1 MSDESLDKLPVRYT
15 TRIADLEPPPY
26 NDNTV
31 RPVVDPPADV
41 GVGIRSLENRFLITF
56 ERWTGASI
64 GDIFEFYMGDRRVP
78 KAWGEILPGQIGQS
92 RFQLSVLRENVP
104 FGRPGEQG
112 SVFPCYGLVRRIG
125 STTEST
131 SQEQTFFIKAT
142 RPGGVDQDPG
152 EPNHSRLRLHLPADL
167 SGPDAVLDL
176 DRARDGVLITIEHYP
191 DAFKGDTVE
200 LYWNGHL
207 VTLVLSEDQ
216 ALGLAPIEVFVPPEI
231 ILLPGGS
238 GQVIIRFR
246 VYDVVLNFSGDVQQW
261 SEAVRLESDLDPN
274 QLDTPFFLV
283 DGNPTVSVNFD
294 TQSEALFQVG
304 VTVPRRL
311 PPNNTATPAGTQ
323 IIVTLRGLLDDNS
336 APPFEVQL
344 PPVTATVGLTRFITV
359 ENSII
364 KRLINGS
371 LQITYRLEFPLGTV
385 IGNSRRTTVTIFG
398 TSSTMP
404 AVDIEE
410 DEGGLIDPTV
420 PYLKINF
427 PEYTP
432 YNANYPVTLRM
443 EADQTGGGVVFYEQT
458 QQAGAPPPPTR
469 YRIVTAANFA
479 RFIGLGPV
487 NVFYRV
493 NDGVNTVL
501 DAGVLTVRESDHRIV
516 EIGARIAD
524 LPAPLIDG
532 VDDNDNLD
540 PKDVIFQVEA
550 TLPYTRFMPGDTVI
564 WRWTGSGVGGSTG
577 GEIDVVVAGQISF
590 SVDRQFVD
598 LNNNGTIR
606 FGYTLIRGSDTL
618 RSEVL
623 EVTVGKALGV
633 LPRPEVL
640 EASRHPDELRP
651 ESATVKAT
659 IEVSFPTMSPEDRIL
674 AVWSGLPDIGT
685 HEETQFGNTF
695 KTVHFDVPSDV
706 IGASILPEGRV
717 ITVQYFVLRGTRK
730 IPSPILL
737 LQLLP
742 LTTLPIP
749 TIEGQDNPILN
760 IARLNGLERTLINV
774 WEFSHPVQRMWM
786 EYEGEYDDGE
796 RFFEATYTANL
807 VTSDGAMQG
816 IMPPTPVDELRKLK
830 NDSFLKIRFW
840 VSFDRSSDRSH
851 ATLFR
856 VREYVVQ
863 AVPGVLPH
871 PFIGGASGVGPEVT
885 VDPLPI
891 EHNTTVTVRYDGM
904 RSTDEITLSWF
915 FHDCTEEQRT
925 LDGQDGGT
933 VVFNLTSAGFLN
945 YSVNSTVQLKYSVL
959 REGSPEPIPSEVQTV
974 QVNTIP
980 AIDLPAPLINN
991 IANNGVINLP
1001 TISGN
1006 PNSAVAKWP
1015 LSAKD
1020 QYVWL
1025 YCIAGDN
1032 VLTVIDGEPIDGTEA
1047 ANGLTN
1053 KPVWRTWLAAL
1064 ADNTSIRVVL
1074 KVAYTRANDVE
1085 QAVVFSETLYTVKT
1099 VRPIALDESRMF
1111 VNLGGWLLQGFG
1123 YTDVVYTGTV
1133 RQASGGEGTLSY
1145 SSSNTSVAI
1154 VDNSANRGRLT
1165 FTGTG
1170 TTTITVRDQKSQS
1183 KSYDIQV
1190 SGGGRVCRLV
1200 GNGTFDQML
1209 ATIGSLGGSMLTYG
1223 TASSLNSRFA
1233 TRFPRTGEAWVNEGV
1248 PPISPT
1254 SRYLVRVYNGQGI
1267 GGGFYGNGNFDG
1279 YGIF

>member
-1 MSDESLDKLPVRYT
+1 MAHVLPT
-15 TRIADLEPPPY
+15 C
-26 NDNTV
+26 
-31 RPVVDPPADV
+31 RP
-41 GVGIRSLENRFLITF
+41 
-56 ERWTGASI
+56 
-64 GDIFEFYMGDRRVP
+64 
-78 KAWGEILPGQIGQS
+78 
-92 RFQLSVLRENVP
+92 
-104 FGRPGEQG
+104 
-112 SVFPCYGLVRRIG
+112 
-125 STTEST
+125 
-131 SQEQTFFIKAT
+131 
-142 RPGGVDQDPG
+142 
-152 EPNHSRLRLHLPADL
+152 
-167 SGPDAVLDL
+167 
-176 DRARDGVLITIEHYP
+176 
-191 DAFKGDTVE
+191 
-200 LYWNGHL
+200 
-207 VTLVLSEDQ
+207 
-216 ALGLAPIEVFVPPEI
+216 
-231 ILLPGGS
+231 
-238 GQVIIRFR
+238 
-246 VYDVVLNFSGDVQQW
+246 
-261 SEAVRLESDLDPN
+261 
-274 QLDTPFFLV
+274 
-283 DGNPTVSVNFD
+283 
-294 TQSEALFQVG
+294 
-304 VTVPRRL
+304 
-311 PPNNTATPAGTQ
+311 
-323 IIVTLRGLLDDNS
+323 
-336 APPFEVQL
+336 
-344 PPVTATVGLTRFITV
+344 
-359 ENSII
+359 
-364 KRLINGS
+364 
-371 LQITYRLEFPLGTV
+371 
-385 IGNSRRTTVTIFG
+385 
-398 TSSTMP
+398 
-404 AVDIEE
+404 
-410 DEGGLIDPTV
+410 
-420 PYLKINF
+420 
-427 PEYTP
+427 
-432 YNANYPVTLRM
+432 
-443 EADQTGGGVVFYEQT
+443 
-458 QQAGAPPPPTR
+458 
-469 YRIVTAANFA
+469 
-479 RFIGLGPV
+479 
-487 NVFYRV
+487 
-493 NDGVNTVL
+493 
-501 DAGVLTVRESDHRIV
+501 
-516 EIGARIAD
+516 
-524 LPAPLIDG
+524 PLIDG

-590 SVDRQFVD
+590 SVERQFVD

-606 FGYTLIRGSDTL
+606 FGYTLIRGLDTL

-695 KTVHFDVPSDV
+695 KTVHFDVHSDV

-760 IARLNGLERTLINV
+760 IARLNGLERTLINK
-774 WEFSHPVQRMWM
+774 WEFSHPDQLMWM

-816 IMPPTPVDELRKLK
+816 IMPPTPVDKLRKLK

-904 RSTDEITLSWF
+904 RSTDKITLSWF

-959 REGSPEPIPSEVQTV
+959 REGSPEPTPSEVQTV

-1053 KPVWRTWLAAL
+1053 KPVLRTWLAAL
-1064 ADNTSIRVVL
+1064 VDNTSIRVVL

-1190 SGGGRVCRLV
+1190 SGGGRICRLV

>member
-1 MSDESLDKLPVRYT
+1 MSDESLDKLPVLYT
-15 TRIADLEPPPY
+15 TRIANLEPPPY

-41 GVGIRSLENRFLITF
+41 GVGLRSLENGLLITF
-56 ERWTGASI
+56 ERWTDANV
-64 GDIFEFYMGDRRVP
+64 GDTYEYYMGDRRIP
-78 KAWGEILPGQIGQS
+78 KAWAEILPGQNGQT
-92 RFQLSVLRENVP
+92 RFQLSVPREKVP
-104 FGRPGEQG
+104 FGKQGEVG
-112 SVFPCYGLVRRIG
+112 SVFPCYGLVRRNG

-131 SQEQTFFIKAT
+131 SQEQTFFIKAS

-152 EPNHSRLRLHLPADL
+152 EPYHSALRLHLPADL

-176 DRARDGVLITIEHYP
+176 ERAGDGVLITIEHYP

-216 ALGLAPIEVFVPPEI
+216 ARGLAPIEVFVPPEI

-238 GQVIIRFR
+238 GKVIIRFR
-246 VYDVVLNFSGDVQQW
+246 VYDVVLNFSGAVQQW
-261 SEAVRLESDLDPN
+261 SDAVRLESDLDPN
-274 QLDTPFFLV
+274 LLESPFFLV
-283 DGNPTVSVNFD
+283 DGDPTLSVNFD

-311 PPNNTATPAGTQ
+311 PPNNTLTPVGTQ
-323 IIVTLRGLLDDNS
+323 IIVTLRGLLDDDS

-359 ENSII
+359 GNSVI

-385 IGNSRRTTVTIFG
+385 IGNSRHTTVTIFG

-404 AVDIEE
+404 PVDIEE

-420 PYLKINF
+420 PFLKINF

-432 YNANYPVTLRM
+432 YNANFPVTLRM
-443 EADQTGGGVVFYEQT
+443 EAQQTGGGVVFYEQT
-458 QQAGAPPPPTR
+458 LQAGAPPPPTR
-469 YRIVTAANFA
+469 FRIVTAANFA

-493 NDGVNTVL
+493 NDGVNTVQ

-516 EIGARIAD
+516 EIGTRIAE

-540 PKDVIFQVEA
+540 PNDVIFQVLA
-550 TLPYTRFMPGDTVI
+550 TLPYTRFAPGDKVI
-564 WRWTGSGVGGSTG
+564 WRWIGSGVGGSTG
-577 GEIDVVVAGQISF
+577 GEIDVLVPGQIAF
-590 SVDRQFVD
+590 SVERKFVD

-606 FGYTLIRGSDTL
+606 FSYSLIQGSTTL
-618 RSEVL
+618 RSDVL
-623 EVTVGKALGV
+623 EVTVGKALGQ

-651 ESATVKAT
+651 ESATSGAT
-659 IEVSFPTMSPEDRIL
+659 IEVTFLGMSPSDRVM
-674 AVWSGLPDIGT
+674 AVWSGVPGIGT
-685 HEETQFGNTF
+685 YEETKQGNTT
-695 KTVHFDVPSDV
+695 KTLHFNVPSDV
-706 IGASILPEGRV
+706 VGASILPAGRV
-717 ITVQYFVLRGTRK
+717 ITVQYFVLRGK
-730 IPSPILL
+730 WIPSSVLM

-749 TIEGQDNPILN
+749 TIEGHDTPILN
-760 IARLNGLERTLINV
+760 IARLNGLERTLV
-774 WEFSHPVQRMWM
+774 SLWSLTHPLQRMWM
-786 EYEGEYDDGE
+786 EYSDDEGY
-796 RFFEATYTANL
+796 FEATYTANL
-807 VTSDGAMQG
+807 VTVEGATYG
-816 IMPPTPVDELRKLK
+816 VMPPTPVDELRKLRDDANLNIK
-830 NDSFLKIRFW
+830 FW
-840 VSFDRSSDRSH
+840 LAFDRSSDRTN

-856 VREYVVQ
+856 ERNYRVQ
-863 AVPGVLPH
+863 AVPAILPH

-904 RSTDEITLSWF
+904 SSKDKITLRWY

-974 QVNTIP
+974 RVNTIP

-1001 TISGN
+1001 TINGN
-1006 PNSAVAKWP
+1006 PNAAVVKWA
-1015 LSAKD
+1015 LSARD
-1020 QYVWL
+1020 QRVWL

-1032 VLTVIDGEPIDGTEA
+1032 ILTVLDGEAITANEA
-1047 ANGLTN
+1047 ATGFTN
-1053 KPVWRTWLAAL
+1053 KPVLRTWLAAL
-1064 ADNTSIRVVL
+1064 VDNTSIRVVL

-1085 QAVVFSETLYTVKT
+1085 QAVDFSETLYTVKT

-1123 YTDVVYTGTV
+1123 YTDLLYTGTI

-1154 VDNSANRGRLT
+1154 VDNSASRGRLT

-1170 TTTITVRDQKSQS
+1170 TTTITVSDQRNQS

-1200 GNGTFDQML
+1200 GNGPFDQML
-1209 ATIGSLGGSMLTYG
+1209 ATIGGLGGSMLTYG
-1223 TASSLNSRFA
+1223 TASSLNSRFGLQ
-1233 TRFPRTGEAWVNEGV
+1233 FPRTGQAWVNEGF
-1248 PPISPT
+1248 PPISPE
-1254 SRYLVRVYNGQGI
+1254 SRYLVRVYNGAGF
-1267 GGGFYGNGNFDG
+1267 GGTDYGLGPFDG